1 MGEQQSKNSNNDFDV
16 IVVGAGFGGMY
27 MLHKLREQGFS
38 AKVIEAG
45 DGVGGTWYWNRY
57 PGARCDIE
65 SLDYQFG
72 FSDEIQRGWS
82 WTERFSAQPEILRYA
97 QWVSEKLDLLKDIQF
112 KTRVIQTNFN
122 EQKNNWS
129 IETDTGETYTGKYCV
144 MATGCLSMPR
154 APDFDGLDSFKGN
167 VYFTAQWPHEEVD
180 FSGQTVAVIG
190 TGSSG
195 IQSIPIFASQADH
208 VTVFQ
213 RTPNFSLP
221 AYNKP
226 LEAGAAEAH
235 KDKFMALRREARE
248 VGVGFGNAAEAKPAA
263 QYNKE
268 EAASHLEEV
277 WKVGGLGVLS
287 AFSDMVLSNE
297 SNDVAAEFI
306 RDKIRGMVDDP
317 VIAEKLAPKSYP
329 LGTKRPCVDTGYF
342 DVYNRDNVSLIDI
355 NDDAIESITAT
366 GIKTAGN
373 EYTVDNIVFATGFD
387 AMTGAL
393 LKMDIR
399 GRDGYTL
406 NQKWEEGA
414 RTYLGLS
421 MAGFPN
427 LFTVT
432 GPGSPSVLSNMIVSI
447 EQHVEW
453 IVDCLKHM
461 RENNIDSI
469 EADTQAESDWVAHV
483 NQLADL
489 TLFPQANSWY
499 IGANIPG
506 KPRVF
511 MPYIG
516 GVGAYA
522 QKCNQVAA
530 DGYDGFKFSEV
541 S

>member
-1 MGEQQSKNSNNDFDV
+1 MGAQQASGSDTDFDV

-72 FSDEIQRGWS
+72 FSDEIQRGWN

-112 KTRVIQTNFN
+112 DTRVIQANFN
-122 EQKNNWS
+122 DKNNSWS
-129 IETDTGETYTGKYCV
+129 LNADTGETFTGKYCV

-154 APDFDGLDSFKGN
+154 TPDFKGLDDFKGN

-221 AYNKP
+221 AHNKP
-226 LEAGAAEAH
+226 LEPGQAEAH
-235 KDKFMALRREARE
+235 KDKFMALRHEART

-263 QYNKE
+263 EFSKD
-268 EAASHLEEV
+268 EAESHLESV
-277 WKVGGLGVLS
+277 WKTGGLGVLS
-287 AFSDMVLSNE
+287 AFSDMVLNNE
-297 SNDVAAEFI
+297 SNEVAAEFI

-317 VIAEKLAPKSYP
+317 AISEKLAPTSYP

-342 DVYNRDNVSLIDI
+342 DVYNRDNVSLVDI
-355 NDDAIESITAT
+355 NDEAIETITSD
-366 GIKTAGN
+366 GIKTTAHDFK
-373 EYTVDNIVFATGFD
+373 VDNIVFATGFD

-406 NQKWEEGA
+406 NEKWEAGA

-453 IVDCLKHM
+453 IVDCMNHM
-461 RENNIDSI
+461 RDNNIDSI
-469 EADTQAESDWVAHV
+469 EAEEKAESDWVAHV
-483 NQLADL
+483 NELADM

-516 GVGAYA
+516 GVGLYA
-522 QKCNQVAA
+522 QKCDRVAA
-530 DGYDGFKFSEV
+530 DGYDGFKLASV
-541 S
+541 G